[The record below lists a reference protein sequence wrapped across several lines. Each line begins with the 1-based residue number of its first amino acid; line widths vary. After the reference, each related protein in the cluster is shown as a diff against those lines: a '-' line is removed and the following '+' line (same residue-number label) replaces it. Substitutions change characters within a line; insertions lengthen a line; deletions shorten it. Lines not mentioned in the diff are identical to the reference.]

1 MSYANII
8 NNNSP
13 SAYGVVCVDSGASPK
28 LQYCVIDM
36 NQNNL
41 FCICSGSLEVSH
53 SFISLTGALSVSTAV
68 SIANNNSF
76 SKRQTYQIQFFNSY
90 YCNTDIPIRTIEAT
104 LGVTS
109 QETPQRTYENCSELY
124 HTSDL
129 KELSAIFSFRFF
141 SQILILLIQ

>member
-1 MSYANII
+1 MM
-8 NNNSP
+8 
-13 SAYGVVCVDSGASPK
+13 
-28 LQYCVIDM
+28 YCIFDL
-36 NQNNL
+36 NQNVL
-41 FCICSGSLEVSH
+41 FCVYGGSLEVSH

-90 YCNTDIPIRTIEAT
+90 YCNTDIPIRTMEAT

-109 QETPQRTYENCSELY
+109 QETPQRTYENCSEFY

-129 KELSAIFSFRFF
+129 KELSAIFSFLFF
-141 SQILILLIQ
+141 SQILILIIQ

>member
-1 MSYANII
+1 M
-8 NNNSP
+8 
-13 SAYGVVCVDSGASPK
+13 
-28 LQYCVIDM
+28 QMMYCIFDL
-36 NQNNL
+36 NQNVL
-41 FCICSGSLEVSH
+41 FCVYGGSLEVSH

-90 YCNTDIPIRTIEAT
+90 YCNTDIPIRTMEAT

-109 QETPQRTYENCSELY
+109 QETPQRTYENCSEFY

-129 KELSAIFSFRFF
+129 KELSAIFSFLFF
-141 SQILILLIQ
+141 SQILILIIQ